1 MRTDCLRARDH
12 RGYADNLG
20 GHRRAAVSS
29 IIPVECCLRS
39 LGSPLG
45 VTPPDCFELNFSLV
59 RFEAVWTTPS
69 RRPSTRSPASCLRA
83 AAQLTRAA
91 IRYAA
96 SRSNSSPLPI
106 PKVRPLTHQRPIH
119 PVDVRACRIYGA
131 RLSMMMCQHERRAID
146 LPISMT
152 R

>member
-1 MRTDCLRARDH
+1 MRTECLRARDH

-29 IIPVECCLRS
+29 IIPVECCLQA
-39 LGSPLG
+39 LW
-45 VTPPDCFELNFSLV
+45 VPPRGHPTGDCFELNFSLV

-106 PKVRPLTHQRPIH
+106 PKVRFLTRQRPIH
-119 PVDVRACRIYGA
+119 TVDVR
-131 RLSMMMCQHERRAID
+131 LQD
-146 LPISMT
+146 LWRKAFDDDVSA
-152 R
+152 